1 MTMLAQERR
10 VWRLALAASPTP
22 LSIITIVLIIAAA
35 IGAAVGIFVWKDL
48 FHGILRGAGNPLS
61 ALAAI
66 HWALFMSG
74 AAAQNKPANAR
85 LVPGMT
91 RSVRRAAVLAWMVT
105 MAPFAGIGLVH
116 PQGAMVVLS
125 ASVLV
130 TAFGLYR
137 AGCERFAALAV
148 LAGIV
153 YLWLPGQAVI
163 SEGVLAACGAASLL
177 FAAWALERAFPRGG
191 DRHFAML
198 DKQLRAQALDT
209 MDGTAQMARKG
220 AQRRGLYGVILRHD
234 LAARDSMKLLMHGL
248 GPNFQAPLLRLA
260 MAGLAALTGIGVVR
274 LAGLASQ
281 PDELARLFCITLLI
295 GVVFSWYRFA
305 AGILGAGSEQALVRM
320 APAMPRAPRLNR
332 LLGKRILQACAL
344 EWLGAV
350 VLMGGALLVLSISES
365 GFMMAAAFGAAILP
379 LVSLSL
385 GDYSGKSRFSFDGVI
400 VATFLCLLVAFVS
413 IFWVHSI
420 AVWLAL
426 MASILGLAAACISIR
441 WHCMI
446 AAPPALPA
454 LRLT

>member
-1 MTMLAQERR
+1 MTILAQERR
-10 VWRLALAASPTP
+10 VWRIALGASPTP
-22 LSIITIVLIIAAA
+22 LSIITIVLLVAAA

-48 FHGILRGAGNPLS
+48 AHGILRGAGNPLS

-74 AAAQNKPANAR
+74 AAAQNKPANAC
-85 LVPGMT
+85 LVPRMT
-91 RSVRRAAVLAWMVT
+91 CSVRRAAVLAWALTLV
-105 MAPFAGIGLVH
+105 PFVCISLVH
-116 PQGAMVVLS
+116 PQGWMVLLS
-125 ASVLV
+125 ASVFI

-137 AGCERFAALAV
+137 AGRERFAALAA
-148 LAGIV
+148 LAAVV
-153 YLWLPGQAVI
+153 YVWLPGQGWIGA
-163 SEGVLAACGAASLL
+163 GLLAAGGAASLL

-198 DKQLRAQALDT
+198 DKQARAQALDT
-209 MDGTAQMARKG
+209 MHGTAQLSRQGGK
-220 AQRRGLYGVILRHD
+220 RHRLYGIFLRRD
-234 LAARDSMKLLMHGL
+234 LAAKDNMTLLMHTL
-248 GPNFQAPLLRLA
+248 GPNIQAPLFMLAVAFLGALAAISVMRLPA
-260 MAGLAALTGIGVVR
+260 MAFR
-274 LAGLASQ
+274 
-281 PDELARLFCITLLI
+281 PEELARLFCITLLI
-295 GVVFSWYRFA
+295 GVAFSWYRFA
-305 AGILGAGSEQALVRM
+305 TGILAAGAEQALVRM
-320 APAMPRAPRLNR
+320 APAMPPAPRLNR
-332 LLGKRILQACAL
+332 MLGRRILRTCAL
-344 EWLGAV
+344 EWLGAI
-350 VLMGGALLVLSISES
+350 VLMGGALLVLNISLS

-426 MASILGLAAACISIR
+426 MASILGLSAACISIR

-454 LRLT
+454 LRLA